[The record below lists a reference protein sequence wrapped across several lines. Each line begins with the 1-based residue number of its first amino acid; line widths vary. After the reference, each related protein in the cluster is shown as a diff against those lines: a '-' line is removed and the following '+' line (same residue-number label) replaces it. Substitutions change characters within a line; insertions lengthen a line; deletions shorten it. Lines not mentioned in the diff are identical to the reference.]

1 MYSLFILLH
10 VFISICLILVVLMQ
24 SGKGGGVAGAFGGG
38 GNQTVFG
45 GRGATDFLG
54 KATWG
59 LGAGFMFTS
68 LLLGIL
74 SAGRSEPTSVI
85 EKAVPPPSSTAP
97 AIPEERVP
105 STPPAETTPSEPADE
120 APPADGGEAPP
131 SGGN

>member
-1 MYSLFILLH
+1 MYSLFIVLH
-10 VFISICLILVVLMQ
+10 VFISILLILVVLMQ

-59 LGAGFMFTS
+59 LGAVFMFTS

-74 SAGRSEPTSVI
+74 SSSRSEPASVI
-85 EKAVPPPSSTAP
+85 EKTDAPPVSTAP
-97 AIPEERVP
+97 AVP
-105 STPPAETTPSEPADE
+105 SQQMPATPPAETESSQPAEEATPP
-120 APPADGGEAPP
+120 
-131 SGGN
+131 GGN

>member
-1 MYSLFILLH
+1 MYSLFIVLH
-10 VFISICLILVVLMQ
+10 VFISILLILVVLMQ

-74 SAGRSEPTSVI
+74 AANRSEPSSVI
-85 EKAVPPPSSTAP
+85 QKTDAPPPMTAP
-97 AIPEERVP
+97 AVP
-105 STPPAETTPSEPADE
+105 SQQAPVTPAEQTPAAPPAESSAPAEE
-120 APPADGGEAPP
+120 AP
-131 SGGN
+131 SGN

>member
-1 MYSLFILLH
+1 MYSLFIVLH

-74 SAGRSEPTSVI
+74 SSSRSEPSSVI
-85 EKAVPPPSSTAP
+85 EKTDAPPVSTAP
-97 AIPEERVP
+97 AVP
-105 STPPAETTPSEPADE
+105 GQQTPAAPPVEIESSQPSDE
-120 APPADGGEAPP
+120 APPP
-131 SGGN
+131 SGN

>member
-1 MYSLFILLH
+1 MYQLFILLH
-10 VFISICLILVVLMQ
+10 VFISVCLILVVLMQ

-59 LGAGFMFTS
+59 LGAAFMFTS

-74 SAGRSEPTSVI
+74 SSSRSEPASVI
-85 EKAVPPPSSTAP
+85 EKSAAPPPTSTSP
-97 AIPEERVP
+97 VVPGERTIPPDP
-105 STPPAETTPSEPADE
+105 SGEVTPSEPAE
-120 APPADGGEAPP
+120 EAPP

>member
-1 MYSLFILLH
+1 MYQLFILLH

-24 SGKGGGVAGAFGGG
+24 SGRGGGVAGAFGGG

-74 SAGRSEPTSVI
+74 SSSRSEPASVI
-85 EKAVPPPSSTAP
+85 EKTTAAPPPPATAP
-97 AIPEERVP
+97 AVPGEQRAPVAPSPGEQVPESAPEE
-105 STPPAETTPSEPADE
+105 PASQ
-120 APPADGGEAPP
+120 PP

>member
-1 MYSLFILLH
+1 MYQLFIVLH
-10 VFISICLILVVLMQ
+10 VFISVCLILVVLMQ

-74 SAGRSEPTSVI
+74 SSGRSEPASVI
-85 EKAVPPPSSTAP
+85 EKTAAPPPTSTAP
-97 AIPEERVP
+97 VNPGEQAIPPAP
-105 STPPAETTPSEPADE
+105 SGESAPSEATDE
-120 APPADGGEAPP
+120 ATPP

>member
-1 MYSLFILLH
+1 MYQLFILLH

-24 SGKGGGVAGAFGGG
+24 SGRGGGVAGAFGGG

-59 LGAGFMFTS
+59 LGGGFMFTS
-68 LLLGIL
+68 LLLGVL
-74 SAGRSEPTSVI
+74 SAHRTEAPSVI
-85 EKAVPPPSSTAP
+85 EKTTAAPQPPSSSAP
-97 AIPEERVP
+97 AVPGQQTP
-105 STPPAETTPSEPADE
+105 STPA
-120 APPADGGEAPP
+120 APPAGNDNGSAPGDEPAP